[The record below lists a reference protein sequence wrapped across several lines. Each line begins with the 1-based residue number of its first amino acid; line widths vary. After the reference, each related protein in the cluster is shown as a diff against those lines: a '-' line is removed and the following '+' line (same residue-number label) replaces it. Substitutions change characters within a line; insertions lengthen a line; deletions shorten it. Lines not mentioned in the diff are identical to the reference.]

1 MVRQDLSETRST
13 SVGAPG
19 VLTRLLCLA
28 LVSLFVLSLC
38 SCSGYKFVRKQEL
51 EILAEGI
58 EWYVERAKP
67 REGLEGE
74 EKAKFERVGP
84 KLSRNARALAE

>member
-1 MVRQDLSETRST
+1 MS
-13 SVGAPG
+13 G
-19 VLTRLLCLA
+19 VLLRKRKPSQAKCGRSSGQILALCLFL
-28 LVSLFVLSLC
+28 LVFALC

-58 EWYVERAKP
+58 EWFVERAKP
-67 REGLEGE
+67 QESLEGE

>member
-1 MVRQDLSETRST
+1 MVREDLSETGKA
-13 SVGAPG
+13 SVGAPAARMRLFCL
-19 VLTRLLCLA
+19 VLA
-28 LVSLFVLSLC
+28 SLMFLSLC

-51 EILAEGI
+51 DILAEGI

-67 REGLEGE
+67 REDLEDE